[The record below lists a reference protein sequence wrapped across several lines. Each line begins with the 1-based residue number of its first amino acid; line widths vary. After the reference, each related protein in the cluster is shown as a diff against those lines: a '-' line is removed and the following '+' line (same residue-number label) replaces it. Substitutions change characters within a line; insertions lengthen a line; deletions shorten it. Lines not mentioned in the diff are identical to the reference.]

1 MRLKIENSDTYVHY
15 KNRLWSCRWTQFS
28 VCSFWPTWVSSVQRI
43 RRERER
49 KGLRGREGG
58 RDYYEGPEPRERER
72 ERERDGSDFSRHR
85 LGAAGSPAEHSPVER
100 SLLYVYAC
108 RLVPMAMQPCQ
119 LVHSSK
125 LIRHHIQETR
135 TKPRATIPVPLNRR
149 QHKTTDLNSKP
160 TNCFL
165 DRCCDLLNHFTILK
179 FGCWIWLLLQR
190 WEFIKQWSL
199 LYFLFSGPGTW
210 YKTWKTTVFL
220 VFLFLCALPNIEWTN
235 STRT

>member
-1 MRLKIENSDTYVHY
+1 MKEDVMMRKIQIQNVADLPRGWPRLHASKYVTAY
-15 KNRLWSCRWTQFS
+15 RKPGLSPEPRFPCRWTDEFS
-28 VCSFWPTWVSSVQRI
+28 
-43 RRERER
+43 
-49 KGLRGREGG
+49 
-58 RDYYEGPEPRERER
+58 
-72 ERERDGSDFSRHR
+72 
-85 LGAAGSPAEHSPVER
+85 
-100 SLLYVYAC
+100 
-108 RLVPMAMQPCQ
+108 
-119 LVHSSK
+119 
-125 LIRHHIQETR
+125 
-135 TKPRATIPVPLNRR
+135 R

-220 VFLFLCALPNIEWTN
+220 VFLFLCAPLNIEWTN
-235 STRT
+235 STRTVPMSSPLKFMLQDGFSKHINVCICCAHAGI